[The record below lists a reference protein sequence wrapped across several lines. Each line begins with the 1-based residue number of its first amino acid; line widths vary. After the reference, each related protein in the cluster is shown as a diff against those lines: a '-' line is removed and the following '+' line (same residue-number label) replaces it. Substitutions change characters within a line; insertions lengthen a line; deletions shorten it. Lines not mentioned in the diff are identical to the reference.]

1 MRKLVPGKYFRT
13 KVASILSST
22 HRLGL
27 SIFHMIL
34 LRENLYIVDI
44 DSSGDAQS
52 MQDGAAGHLSGVSA
66 MATVRRG
73 ENQFHRSQGQELV
86 FRKPMAA

>member
-1 MRKLVPGKYFRT
+1 MPGKYLGK

-22 HRLGL
+22 HILGL
-27 SIFHMIL
+27 FIFHMIL

-73 ENQFHRSQGQELV
+73 ENQFHGNQGQERV
-86 FRKPMAA
+86 FRKPLAA